1 MEDNIKFLSAG
12 KTCLK
17 RDEFIE
23 NQVDWGR
30 VRFGTHN
37 KSNIAYSGC
46 EIIATYNAL
55 CSLGDRENDMPYLID
70 YYEKNGIALKGGFGI
85 TPNAPYGFFRK
96 RGYCVKKLTSR
107 NPRKIDKLGDDFQT
121 FIATFYWNRNNIKE
135 QLHTVCITKNQN
147 GYFIHNNYC
156 RGKKGQ
162 FIGQGPYSSLSK
174 AIAGLSPN
182 AALLVI
188 IGIRNNEKVKQNIG
202 GLMKTARE
210 QFPTK
215 SSLVLYFLKGS
226 VIMFILGVIFSMTVA
241 FLDMV
246 NPKIIQYTVDY
257 LIGDAESSM
266 PFYMKMIIGITG
278 GKEYLKTH
286 IFVIALVV
294 VVIALLCAVFR
305 YLNKMFN
312 SIAAEKLICRMRDV
326 LFEHICHLPFS
337 WHSENHTG
345 DIIQRCTSDV
355 ETIKMF
361 LSEQLTSLFRIMIM
375 IVLATYFMMQID
387 VKLSFISLAFI
398 PVIVLYSLFFHNK
411 IGTAFENADIEEGKL
426 SAIAQEN
433 LTGVRVVRAFGREKF
448 ERERFESKNRDY
460 TKMWINLMKLLAAF
474 WTSNDMISGM
484 QGMTVLVMG
493 SIYCVRGNITV
504 GELIAFISYNAMI
517 SWPVRMLGRVISE
530 MSKAG
535 VSIDRLRYIMNSE
548 EECDKES
555 AVTPPLDK
563 DIEFNNVSFSYENGS
578 AEILKDISF
587 KVKAGETLG
596 VLGGTGS
603 GKSTLMYLLDR
614 LYSLPENSGSIT
626 IGGVDIRDIKMHYL
640 RENIGLVLQ
649 EPFLFS
655 RTLYENIG
663 ITKKSAKMEDIRK
676 AAKMASL
683 DETIRNFDE
692 GYDTFVGERGVTLS
706 GGQKQRTAIAQMLVS
721 EPPIMIFDDSLSA
734 VDTETDAKIRTALN
748 KHVGG
753 ATTIII
759 SHRITTLMHADHIIV
774 LSHGELAE
782 EGKHEELL
790 EKNGLYRRIYDIQLQ
805 GGGEDIA

>member
-1 MEDNIKFLSAG
+1 
-12 KTCLK
+12 
-17 RDEFIE
+17 
-23 NQVDWGR
+23 
-30 VRFGTHN
+30 
-37 KSNIAYSGC
+37 
-46 EIIATYNAL
+46 
-55 CSLGDRENDMPYLID
+55 
-70 YYEKNGIALKGGFGI
+70 
-85 TPNAPYGFFRK
+85 
-96 RGYCVKKLTSR
+96 
-107 NPRKIDKLGDDFQT
+107 
-121 FIATFYWNRNNIKE
+121 
-135 QLHTVCITKNQN
+135 
-147 GYFIHNNYC
+147 
-156 RGKKGQ
+156 
-162 FIGQGPYSSLSK
+162 
-174 AIAGLSPN
+174 
-182 AALLVI
+182 
-188 IGIRNNEKVKQNIG
+188 
-202 GLMKTARE
+202 MKTTKE

-215 SSLVLYFLKGS
+215 ASLVLFFLKGS
-226 VIMFILGVIFSMTVA
+226 TLLFIIGIIFSMAVA

-257 LIGDAESSM
+257 LIGDSESVM
-266 PFYMKMIIGITG
+266 PFYMQIIVNITG
-278 GKEYLKTH
+278 GKDYLRGH
-286 IFVIALVV
+286 IFIIALVV
-294 VVIALLCAVFR
+294 VAIALLGAACR
-305 YLNKMFN
+305 YFNKLFN
-312 SIAAEKLICRMRDV
+312 SMAAEKLICRMRDI

-337 WHSENHTG
+337 WHGENHTG

-361 LSEQLTSLFRIMIM
+361 LSEQLTALFRIVIM
-375 IVLATYFMMQID
+375 IALGMYFMLQID
-387 VKLSFISLAFI
+387 VKLSLISAAFI
-398 PVIVLYSLFFHNK
+398 PIIVLYSLFFHNK
-411 IGTAFENADIEEGKL
+411 IGSAFEHADVEEGKL

-448 ERERFESKNRDY
+448 ERERFEAKNRDY
-460 TKMWINLMKLLAAF
+460 TRMWINLMRLLAAF

-484 QGMTVLVMG
+484 QGMAVLVAG
-493 SIYCVRGNITV
+493 SVFCVQGNITV

-517 SWPVRMLGRVISE
+517 SWPVRILGRVISE

-548 EECDKES
+548 VES
-555 AVTPPLDK
+555 DREGAGEPPLDK
-563 DIEFNNVSFSYENGS
+563 DIEFKKVSFSYDNGT
-578 AEILKDISF
+578 AEILKNVSF
-587 KVKAGETLG
+587 TVKAGETVG

-614 LYSLPENSGSIT
+614 LYSLPEDGGTIT

-663 ITKKSAKMEDIRK
+663 ITNKSAGMEDIRR

-683 DETIRNFDE
+683 DETIKNFDD
-692 GYDTFVGERGVTLS
+692 GYNTFVGERGVTLS

-734 VDTETDAKIRTALN
+734 VDTETDAKIRAALD
-748 KHVGG
+748 KHVGQ

-774 LSHGELAE
+774 LSHGKVAE
-782 EGKHEELL
+782 EGAHSELL
-790 EKNGLYRRIYDIQLQ
+790 SKNGLYRKIYDIQIQ